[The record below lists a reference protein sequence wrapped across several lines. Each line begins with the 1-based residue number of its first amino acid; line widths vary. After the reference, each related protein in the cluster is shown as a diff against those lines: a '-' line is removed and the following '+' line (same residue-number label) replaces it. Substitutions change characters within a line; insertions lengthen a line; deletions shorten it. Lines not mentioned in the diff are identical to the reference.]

1 MVVDV
6 HVHPPTE
13 EFVKTLGPLFEP
25 TIKYFRSDF
34 KIKNFKEF
42 AKDLRSQGITKA
54 FLLPLTSSIEG
65 LGRITNE
72 HIAGICNSDPD
83 LFIGFASFDLK
94 GDYVS
99 ELKYAINN
107 LGLKGIKIHPQLQL
121 IRPDDEKISKVF
133 EIADENKLPVVI
145 HTGITGIGAGVK
157 GGGGLPLELGKP
169 IYIDNLAIKY
179 PNVNFIIAHFGW
191 PWYEEALAVAYHKEN
206 VFIDISGWSP
216 KYIPQIVIKYMDSLL
231 QDKFL
236 FGSDYPMLKPSR
248 ILNELKTLNLKNETL
263 NKILYENA
271 KKIIKTL

>member
-13 EFVKTLGPLFEP
+13 EFIKALGPLFEP
-25 TIKYFRSDF
+25 TIKYFRADF
-34 KIKNFKEF
+34 KVKNFKEF
-42 AKDLRSQGITKA
+42 AEDLRSQGITKA
-54 FLLPLTSSIEG
+54 FLLPLTSSIKS

-72 HIAGICNSDPD
+72 HIAEICNSDPD

-94 GDYVS
+94 GDFVS

-133 EIADENKLPVVI
+133 EIADENKLPVII

-191 PWYEEALAVAYHKEN
+191 PWYEEALAVAYHKGN

-248 ILNELKTLNLKNETL
+248 ILNELKMLNLKNETL

-271 KKIIKTL
+271 KKIVKTL

>member
-42 AKDLRSQGITKA
+42 AEDLRSQGITKA

-191 PWYEEALAVAYHKEN
+191 PWYEEALAVAYHKGN

-248 ILNELKTLNLKNETL
+248 ILNELKMLNLKNETL

-271 KKIIKTL
+271 KKIVKTL

>member
-42 AKDLRSQGITKA
+42 AEDLRTQGITKA

-191 PWYEEALAVAYHKEN
+191 PWYEEALAVAYHKGN

-271 KKIIKTL
+271 KKIVKTL

>member
-42 AKDLRSQGITKA
+42 AEDLRTQGITKA

-191 PWYEEALAVAYHKEN
+191 PWYEEALAVAYHKGN

-248 ILNELKTLNLKNETL
+248 ILNELKTLNLKDETL

>member
-13 EFVKTLGPLFEP
+13 EFIKALGPLFEP
-25 TIKYFRSDF
+25 TIKYFRADF

-42 AKDLRSQGITKA
+42 AEDLRSQGITKA

-72 HIAGICNSDPD
+72 HIAEICNSDPD

-191 PWYEEALAVAYHKEN
+191 PWYEEALAVAYHKGN

-248 ILNELKTLNLKNETL
+248 ILNELKMLNLKNETL

-271 KKIIKTL
+271 KKIVKTL